1 MLMPSHVIAA
11 LDGLPNAEAV
21 LPHAL
26 FFARETQSDLT
37 LLRVILPPGEPA
49 YGVPYIPDDWYNG
62 EIRWTSDYLGDLAAR
77 LEPQGVRVR
86 THHVEAVSAGGAIT
100 DYAVQHPDTRLIALA
115 SNGRGPGGL
124 LLFGNV
130 AGDVF
135 ATAPTSLLLLHPA
148 KDERL
153 PLGPIKPASYQAIVV
168 PLDGTELSKRALAR
182 ATTLAQDCD
191 ASLLLVAPLSTR
203 FDVEVVL
210 EEEIVGPVPG
220 GPEDEEK
227 KHYDFLEGQAEH
239 LRTTTGLTVETAVDD
254 GNPTTFIERFFG
266 KDQQHVLIVTTREQ
280 AERKV
285 HSFLHRS
292 NAPVLFLHD

>member
-1 MLMPSHVIAA
+1 MPSQIIAT
-11 LDGLPNAEAV
+11 LDGSTNAEAI

-26 FFARETQSDLT
+26 LFARETQSDLT
-37 LLRVILPPGEPA
+37 LLRAILPPGEPA
-49 YGVPYIPDDWYNG
+49 YSVPYLPDDWYAG
-62 EIRWTSDYLGDLAAR
+62 EARWTRDYLGGLAAR
-77 LEPQGVRVR
+77 LEPQGVRVQ
-86 THHVEAVSAGGAIT
+86 THYEQAMTAGGAIT
-100 DYAVQHPDTRLIALA
+100 AYAVQHPDTWLIALA

-148 KDERL
+148 KDAQL
-153 PLGPIKPASYQAIVV
+153 PPGPIQPASYQTIVV
-168 PLDGTELSKRALAR
+168 ALDGTVTSKHALER
-182 ATTLAQDCD
+182 ATTLAQDCH
-191 ASLLLVAPLSTR
+191 ASLLLVAPFPTY
-203 FDVEVVL
+203 EV
-210 EEEIVGPVPG
+210 EEEVLLDEIVAPEPG
-220 GPEDEEK
+220 ELEDEEQK
-227 KHYDFLEGQAEH
+227 LSDFLEDQAQQ

-285 HSFLHRS
+285 LSFLHHS
-292 NAPVLFLHD
+292 NAPVLFLHAS

>member
-1 MLMPSHVIAA
+1 MPSHVIAT
-11 LDGLPNAEAV
+11 LDGSTNAEAI

-26 FFARETQSDLT
+26 FFARETQSVLT

-49 YGVPYIPDDWYNG
+49 YGVPYIPDDWYAG
-62 EIRWTSDYLGDLAAR
+62 EARWTRDYLDGLAAR
-77 LEPQGVRVR
+77 LESQGVRVQ
-86 THHVEAVSAGGAIT
+86 THYVEGVSAGGAIT
-100 DYAVQHPDTRLIALA
+100 AYVVQHPDTRLIALA
-115 SNGRGPGGL
+115 SNGRGPAGL

-148 KDERL
+148 KDEQL
-153 PLGPIKPASYQAIVV
+153 PPGPIHPASYQTIVV
-168 PLDGTELSKRALAR
+168 PLDGTELSKRALER
-182 ATTLAQDCD
+182 ATILARDCH
-191 ASLLLVAPLSTR
+191 ASLLLVAPLSTH
-203 FDVEVVL
+203 FDAEVVL
-210 EEEIVGPVPG
+210 EEDIVGPVPG

-227 KHYDFLEGQAEH
+227 KLSDFLEGQAEH

-266 KDQQHVLIVTTREQ
+266 KDQQHLLIVTTREQ

-285 HSFLHRS
+285 ISFLHRS
-292 NAPVLFLHD
+292 NAPVLFLHG